1 MLCCVGAPLSLNAPQ
16 RTHTPPQ
23 HTTTP
28 KKTKKQVFERVAR
41 PVVAGVL
48 AGFNGTVFAY
58 GQTGSGKTFTMTGGA
73 ERYADRGLI
82 PRAISAVF
90 DALSGSPSPSQP
102 PPAGDQNGAPAPQQQ
117 RHQHHHHNTQVLIS
131 YLEIYNEAG
140 YDLLDPRRDATPLAD
155 MPQVWLSE

>member
-1 MLCCVGAPLSLNAPQ
+1 
-16 RTHTPPQ
+16 
-23 HTTTP
+23 
-28 KKTKKQVFERVAR
+28 VFERVAR

-90 DALSGSPSPSQP
+90 DALSSPSSTAPPPQP
-102 PPAGDQNGAPAPQQQ
+102 PPAGDQEHAQ
-117 RHQHHHHNTQVLIS
+117 RRPRHHHHHHHNTQVLIS

-155 MPQVWLSE
+155 MPQVSVGRVFFFQAFWVVLFVRFVVFWGEGCLLGES